1 MSTRTCLAG
10 AHAALARVTPVTQG
24 RLPYQLITRVGPVIA
39 GVVAVVTGLWGPAA
53 LAQGPMAAQE
63 QALTQGRRLFTTE
76 VQPSC
81 TVCHA
86 LKDAGSTAEIGP
98 PLDELK
104 PDAGRVARA
113 LRNGIGVMPSFRDK
127 LSEAQIE
134 VLARYVALATGA
146 ALPLGPT
153 TAGK

>member
-1 MSTRTCLAG
+1 VSTRRCLAG
-10 AHAALARVTPVTQG
+10 AHAALAVLMALWALGASAREPAGG
-24 RLPYQLITRVGPVIA
+24 REEV
-39 GVVAVVTGLWGPAA
+39 
-53 LAQGPMAAQE
+53 LA
-63 QALTQGRRLFTTE
+63 QGRRLFTTE

-113 LRNGIGVMPSFRDK
+113 LRNGIGVMPSFREK

-134 VLARYVALATGA
+134 ALARYVAHATGA
-146 ALPLGPT
+146 AR
-153 TAGK
+153 

>member
-1 MSTRTCLAG
+1 MSTRRSDGRRGVIKPQRRDAAG
-10 AHAALARVTPVTQG
+10 VAALAVRTAVALV
-24 RLPYQLITRVGPVIA
+24 
-39 GVVAVVTGLWGPAA
+39 VVAWTPAAFPQGPAQAQEEA
-53 LAQGPMAAQE
+53 LA
-63 QALTQGRRLFTTE
+63 QGRRLFTTE

-113 LRNGIGVMPSFRDK
+113 LRNGVGVMPSFREK

-134 VLARYVALATGA
+134 ALASYVARV
-146 ALPLGPT
+146 
-153 TAGK
+153 AGR

>member
-1 MSTRTCLAG
+1 MVAWTP
-10 AHAALARVTPVTQG
+10 AAFSQ
-24 RLPYQLITRVGPVIA
+24 
-39 GVVAVVTGLWGPAA
+39 GPA
-53 LAQGPMAAQE
+53 PAQE
-63 QALTQGRRLFTTE
+63 EVLAQGRRLFMTD

-81 TVCHA
+81 TVCHV

-113 LRNGIGVMPSFRDK
+113 LRNGIGVMPSFREK

-134 VLARYVALATGA
+134 ALARYVALATGA
-146 ALPLGPT
+146 GR
-153 TAGK
+153 

>member
-1 MSTRTCLAG
+1 MTG
-10 AHAALARVTPVTQG
+10 AHGAPGLLRAVVAAEVCAQPAAAAAMIAIALA
-24 RLPYQLITRVGPVIA
+24 
-39 GVVAVVTGLWGPAA
+39 LWAPAA
-53 LAQGPMAAQE
+53 SAQGLAVAQDE
-63 QALTQGRRLFTTE
+63 ALAQGRRLFTTD

-134 VLARYVALATGA
+134 ALARYVARATGGA
-146 ALPLGPT
+146 P
-153 TAGK
+153 